1 MIVITIICVGA
12 QILDMSGEILNNKKQ
27 ISIFQDNWGDI

>member
-1 MIVITIICVGA
+1 MVVITIICVGA

-27 ISIFQDNWGDI
+27 ISMFQDNWDGI